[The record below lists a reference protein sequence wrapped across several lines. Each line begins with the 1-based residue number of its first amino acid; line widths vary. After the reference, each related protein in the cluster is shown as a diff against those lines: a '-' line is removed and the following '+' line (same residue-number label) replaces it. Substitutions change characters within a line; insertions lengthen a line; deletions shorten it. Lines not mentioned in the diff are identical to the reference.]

1 MYNQGVNVNIFIL
14 SKYMYVYIY
23 IFFII
28 LYFFKFYNN
37 HSEKFISLGR
47 AGPKYIWH
55 IFQMYSG
62 QNFIHLFLKI
72 IIIILLHK

>member
-1 MYNQGVNVNIFIL
+1 MYNQGVNVIYLFCQNIC
-14 SKYMYVYIY
+14 MCIY